1 MTTTVFLVDDSP
13 TMLMSVKS
21 MLVKAGMAVETA
33 KDGQEA
39 LDRLKGGL
47 KPNLIISDVNMPR
60 LDGVSFV
67 REARRAGHRFVPILM
82 LTTESE
88 QAKRAEAKAA
98 GATGWLVKPVAPDAL
113 LGVIRQV
120 LPGA

>member
-1 MTTTVFLVDDSP
+1 MTMILVVDDSP
-13 TMLMSVKS
+13 TILMSVKS
-21 MLVKAGMAVETA
+21 ILVKAGMTVETA

-39 LDRLKGGL
+39 LDRLAGGL

-60 LDGVSFV
+60 LDGLAFV
-67 REARRAGHRFVPILM
+67 REARRAGHRFIPILM

-88 QAKRAEAKAA
+88 QSKRNEAKAA
-98 GATGWLVKPVAPDAL
+98 GATGWLVKPVASDAL

-120 LPGA
+120 VPGA

>member
-21 MLVKAGMAVETA
+21 MLVKAGMKVETA

-39 LDRLKGGL
+39 LDRLKSGL

-88 QAKRAEAKAA
+88 QTKRAEAKAA

-120 LPGA
+120 VPGA